1 MKKFTLFA
9 LLVTVVFSMSFQN
22 VEAKDV
28 WVEHWSYENADIYVM
43 DDTIVSSTSERNYF
57 SVSTKEVRNGKLL
70 KVISWKF
77 SKYKDDMWRYE
88 TSTMDGMH
96 TTVVSPGNKVFEF
109 CMNKLGWS
117 YTVKEFWVY

>member
-9 LLVTVVFSMSFQN
+9 LLVTVIFSMSFQN

-43 DDTIVSSTSERNYF
+43 DDTIAPSNSERNYF

>member
-1 MKKFTLFA
+1 MKKICFVCF
-9 LLVTVVFSMSFQN
+9 LVAVIFSASVQN

-28 WVEHWSYENADIYVM
+28 WVDHWDYENADIYVM
-43 DDTIVSSTSERNYF
+43 DDTIVPSESARNYF
-57 SVSTKEVRNGKLL
+57 SVSTKEVKNGKLL

-88 TSTMDGMH
+88 TSNMDGMH

-109 CMNKLGWS
+109 CMNRLGWS
-117 YTVKEFWVY
+117 YRVKEFWVY